1 MKELHDNVI
10 EFFSE
15 ERTATLSLH
24 KKKYVNKLRKL
35 AETRPDEVELVE
47 NRDGTICAT
56 IPVGWIKIS
65 PPRQLTD
72 DEREERRISF
82 LKNVGRVDEI

>member
-24 KKKYVNKLRKL
+24 RRKYISRIKKLKKL
-35 AETRPDEVELVE
+35 RPDEVDYVE
-47 NRDGTICAT
+47 NADGTICAHV
-56 IPVGWIKIS
+56 PVSWIKIN
-65 PPRQLTD
+65 PTKILTP
-72 DEREERRISF
+72 DEQEERRLRL
-82 LKNVGRVDEI
+82 LKTPCVQEEI

>member
-24 KKKYVNKLRKL
+24 KKKYVNKLRKYFESH
-35 AETRPDEVELVE
+35 ADEMDFTQ
-47 NRDGTICAT
+47 NPDGTVCAT
-56 IPVGWIKIS
+56 VPVSWIKIS
-65 PPRQLTD
+65 PPRRMTD
-72 DEREERRISF
+72 EQREAARIRFS
-82 LKNVGRVDEI
+82 KTSIPDGEI